1 MNSSGILQKNKKA
14 CAFPRT
20 QTKFV
25 STVSYINFYFIFH
38 FKKAIS
44 LKLFH
49 KKLSQFFQNEEDIT
63 VSNSKLEESCFNF
76 VVLQREIRLIFSI
89 YYIQICS
96 CIICLCLYQYFF
108 HRYICVCL
116 LRIFV
121 CSPSTIFQLLR
132 FHQFI
137 WSITCCRDNK
147 SLQKQQQFL
156 ISLKKLQPQKHTPKM
171 LKVIL
176 M

>member
-1 MNSSGILQKNKKA
+1 MNSSRILQKNKKA

-121 CSPSTIFQLLR
+121 HLLQY
-132 FHQFI
+132 FSF
-137 WSITCCRDNK
+137 CA
-147 SLQKQQQFL
+147 F
-156 ISLKKLQPQKHTPKM
+156 ISLFGQSLVVKTTKAYKNSNNF
-171 LKVIL
+171 
-176 M
+176 